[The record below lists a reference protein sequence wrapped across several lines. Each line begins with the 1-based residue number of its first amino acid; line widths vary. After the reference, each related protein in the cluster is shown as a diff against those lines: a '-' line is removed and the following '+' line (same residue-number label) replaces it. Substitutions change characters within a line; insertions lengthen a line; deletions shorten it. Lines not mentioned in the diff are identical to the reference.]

1 MAVDLDPASQRHEE
15 EEEEEAQ
22 VPEEGAP
29 AHHPVAPPDELFDI
43 STTVDPSYIISLIRK
58 LIPTTQSD
66 SCHLS
71 GGVNNSGNDHKFG
84 MDCSQETEVFPADG
98 KVESSLR
105 NKSEIMP
112 MGQEIDG
119 HGVPAGEETW
129 EEYGCILWD
138 LAASRTN
145 AELMVQ
151 NLVLE
156 VLQANLMVPQSV
168 RVKEICLGIIGNLAC
183 HEVLMDSIVST
194 SGLIQTIID
203 QLFLDDS
210 QCLSEAC
217 RLLTLCLQSNE
228 CVTWAKALQPNH
240 VIQRLV
246 WIAEN
251 TLNPLLLEKSVG
263 LMLVILES
271 ERGAAPI
278 LLPRLDEIGLTK
290 LLISLLD
297 YEISKLT
304 SEITPERFP
313 VLDVILRTIEALSTM
328 DDYSQEISSN
338 KELVQLICNL
348 VKLPDKM
355 EISESCVTAAVLLA
369 NILSD
374 EPDLAAEM
382 SQDLPLLQGLFDIL
396 PFTSNDAEAR
406 SALWS
411 TIAQLLNQIKGSTIE
426 LYRYVSVLACKCDL
440 IEEDLLDHQLDQLDK
455 HESSDTR
462 GTKSNPAITALR
474 QIVSILNDWTSSK
487 DIAEEKDV
495 TEEHRAN
502 YGAVIRL
509 LEVCDRY
516 IK

>member
-145 AELMVQ
+145 AELMLPELYGLHGMRQLSRGIMRYDDDELSIEAITEVQ

-251 TLNPLLLEKSVG
+251 TLNPLLLEK
-263 LMLVILES
+263 
-271 ERGAAPI
+271 
-278 LLPRLDEIGLTK
+278 
-290 LLISLLD
+290 
-297 YEISKLT
+297 
-304 SEITPERFP
+304 
-313 VLDVILRTIEALSTM
+313 
-328 DDYSQEISSN
+328 
-338 KELVQLICNL
+338 
-348 VKLPDKM
+348 
-355 EISESCVTAAVLLA
+355 ISESCVTAAVLLA

-509 LEVCDRY
+509 LEMIRSPELEEVIFDSSRHRILLLTRACLRIRGFEIIGHSSFLPRLLNMSFLPHLLERD
-516 IK
+516 ILVEQG